1 MYILYRKVSDYDG
14 PSLFLG
20 LFDAQDQAERQRLQ
34 YRLVLE
40 KQDPW
45 QNQSYREVDLGN
57 DLVIMPIE
65 GECADRQK
73 VYLISCYSEG
83 FGQIIREFQRVCG
96 DRAQAEAI
104 AKKLE
109 DDDESS
115 FPNWTLIDEVTVNQ
129 FVVPDYNKW
138 RDGSYDGE

>member
-45 QNQSYREVDLGN
+45 QSQSYREVDLGN
-57 DLVIMPIE
+57 DLVIMPNE
-65 GECADRQK
+65 GE
-73 VYLISCYSEG
+73 
-83 FGQIIREFQRVCG
+83 
-96 DRAQAEAI
+96 
-104 AKKLE
+104 
-109 DDDESS
+109 
-115 FPNWTLIDEVTVNQ
+115 
-129 FVVPDYNKW
+129 
-138 RDGSYDGE
+138 